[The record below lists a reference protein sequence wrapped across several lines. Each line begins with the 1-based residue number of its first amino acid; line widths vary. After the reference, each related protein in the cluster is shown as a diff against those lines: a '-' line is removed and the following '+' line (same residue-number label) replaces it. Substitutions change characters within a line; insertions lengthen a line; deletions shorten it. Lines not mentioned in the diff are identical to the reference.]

1 MDLGDYYGKSFE
13 GFKKNPNIAA
23 PALVLN
29 VISIVLGF
37 ILGIIMFFMLVGND
51 FLTTGLMSENMTSLP
66 SAGSLFLIF
75 IASVIIL
82 VIIALIQIF
91 VYASTI
97 GMSKRVIM
105 GDRPELNVALK
116 YGKKYF
122 LKILAVSII
131 IGILMA
137 LMCIPLALGI
147 FLDYTYNLGF
157 ILTAIG
163 GLITA
168 IGIIV
173 IWLLVIFAYQSIVV
187 GKKSIIGSL
196 KESLKLL
203 KKRPFEIVIVL
214 IINAVILVIIGLV
227 VFVLNLFL
235 GIIPILGGFLGAI
248 ISLAVNTLT
257 FPYFTMVLTYLY
269 MDVKGVLPEEEYVH

>member
-1 MDLGDYYGKSFE
+1 MDLGDYYNKSFE

-29 VISIVLGF
+29 VLTYALSFVV
-37 ILGIIMFFMLVGND
+37 GIIIFFMLASND
-51 FLTTGLMSENMTSLP
+51 FFTTDQISQNMTNLP
-66 SAGSLFLIF
+66 STSFILLLGLIF
-75 IASVIIL
+75 IALVIIL
-82 VIIALIQIF
+82 ALISIL
-91 VYASTI
+91 VNASTI

-131 IGILMA
+131 ICILMA
-137 LMCIPLALGI
+137 LMCIPLGLGLA
-147 FLDYTYNLGF
+147 LDYMYNLGF

-196 KESLKLL
+196 KESFKIF

-214 IINAVILVIIGLV
+214 IINAVILLIIGLV
-227 VFVLNLFL
+227 VGVINLFL
-235 GIIPILGGFLGAI
+235 GIIPILGMILGAI
-248 ISLAVNTLT
+248 ISIAVNTLT

-269 MDVKGVLPEEEYVH
+269 MDVKGALPEQDYVH